1 MGYLSLQTILQMIL
15 TQTCTKYVKQIN
27 FCIIIF
33 CIQWKRLNSE
43 SYAFNFTLW
52 ILNDQGGFSCSF
64 RTYLVLF
71 RVFRCLLFPK
81 PVTDQVLFLDTHYS
95 KVALVLFPSR
105 LMVVLFC
112 SSVSSFGLE
121 NPMKV
126 IKDSLLYHRD
136 VVSFFDM
143 ANQLENSTIA
153 KILLFLVSWMPVTS
167 CFLQLYGRSWN
178 LKVIPLL
185 CVKAYAYRRLQSF
198 LTSS

>member
-1 MGYLSLQTILQMIL
+1 MINEDSQVHL
-15 TQTCTKYVKQIN
+15 TPTLC
-27 FCIIIF
+27 F
-33 CIQWKRLNSE
+33 LN
-43 SYAFNFTLW
+43 
-52 ILNDQGGFSCSF
+52 
-64 RTYLVLF
+64 
-71 RVFRCLLFPK
+71 K
-81 PVTDQVLFLDTHYS
+81 HYS

-105 LMVVLFC
+105 FMLGLFC

-121 NPMKV
+121 NPIKV

-136 VVSFFDM
+136 VVSFFDT
-143 ANQLENSTIA
+143 ANQLESSTIA

>member
-1 MGYLSLQTILQMIL
+1 MLIPIGW
-15 TQTCTKYVKQIN
+15 KKDGKQSKNDNRVDSFIWHLRVL
-27 FCIIIF
+27 IF
-33 CIQWKRLNSE
+33 CIQVYLGPTWYFLN
-43 SYAFNFTLW
+43 
-52 ILNDQGGFSCSF
+52 
-64 RTYLVLF
+64 
-71 RVFRCLLFPK
+71 
-81 PVTDQVLFLDTHYS
+81 THYS

-105 LMVVLFC
+105 FMIFWLC
-112 SSVSSFGLE
+112 SLVTSFGFE

-126 IKDSLLYHRD
+126 IKGSLLYHRD
-136 VVSFFDM
+136 GVLFFDM